1 MASNN
6 PYLDPG
12 RIQAALNRLG
22 LRPSKEL
29 GQNFLT
35 DGAVLDTMLEVAEI
49 GPDDTVIEVGPGLG
63 VLTWELVRRA
73 GRVIAIELDRRLAER
88 LGEELRA
95 PNLDVVL
102 SDVLRVDPGRLLG
115 ATTRYKVVAN
125 LPYHITSAILRHFL
139 EASVPPEHMTVMVQK
154 EVAERVAA
162 APPGMSVLA
171 HSVQM
176 YAIPQIVARVPAA
189 LFIPAP
195 KVDSAVLDLVRRP
208 QLAVEVDDVDAFF
221 RVIKAGFLH
230 ARKMLSNGLVGGLAA
245 MGTPVE
251 RETLLLALQRAGID
265 PARRAETLSLG
276 EWATLYRRLEPALSV
291 AGKS

>member
-1 MASNN
+1 MAANN

-73 GRVIAIELDRRLAER
+73 GRVIAIEFDRRLAER
-88 LGEELRA
+88 LGEDLRA
-95 PNLDVVL
+95 PNLEVVL
-102 SDVLRVDPGRLLG
+102 SDVLRVDPRSLLG

-139 EASVPPEHMTVMVQK
+139 EASVPPERMTVMVQK

-162 APPGMSVLA
+162 APPDMSVLA
-171 HSVQM
+171 HSVQI
-176 YAIPQIVARVPAA
+176 YAKPQIVARVPAN

-195 KVDSAVLDLVRRP
+195 RIDSAVLDLVRRP
-208 QLAVEVDDVDAFF
+208 RLAVDVDDVDAFF

-230 ARKMLSNGLVGGLAA
+230 GRKMLSNGLVGGLAA
-245 MGTPVE
+245 MGTPVD
-251 RETLLLALQRAGID
+251 RETLLLALRQAGID
-265 PARRAETLSLG
+265 PNRRAETLSLD
-276 EWATLYRRLEPALSV
+276 EWATLYRRLEPALIV

>member
-1 MASNN
+1 MTSNN

-35 DGAVLDTMLEVAEI
+35 DGAVLDTMLDVAEI

-73 GRVIAIELDRRLAER
+73 GRVIAIEFDRRLAER
-88 LGEELRA
+88 LGDELHA
-95 PNLDVVL
+95 PNLEVVL
-102 SDVLRVDPGRLLG
+102 SDVLRVEPGSLLG
-115 ATTRYKVVAN
+115 TTTRYKVVAN

-139 EASVPPEHMTVMVQK
+139 EASVPPQHMTVMVQK

-162 APPGMSVLA
+162 APPDMSVLA
-171 HSVQM
+171 HSVQI
-176 YAIPQIVARVPAA
+176 YARAQIVARVPAA
-189 LFIPAP
+189 MFVPAP
-195 KVDSAVLDLVRRP
+195 RVDSAVLDLVRRP
-208 QLAVEVDDVDAFF
+208 HLAVDVDDVDAFF

-230 ARKMLSNGLVGGLAA
+230 SRKMLSNGLGNGLSA

-251 RETLLLALQRAGID
+251 REALLLTLEQVGID
-265 PARRAETLSLG
+265 ARRRAETLSLD
-276 EWATLYRRLEPALSV
+276 EWATLYHRLEPALI
-291 AGKS
+291 AARKS